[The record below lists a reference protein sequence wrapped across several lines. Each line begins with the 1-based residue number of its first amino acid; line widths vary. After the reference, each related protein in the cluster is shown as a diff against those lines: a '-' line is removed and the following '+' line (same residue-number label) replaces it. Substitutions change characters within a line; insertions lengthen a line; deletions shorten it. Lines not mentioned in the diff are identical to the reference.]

1 MAMIMV
7 RRRWLSQAIL
17 AALAMTTGLGCG
29 GIRRIPVAGS
39 VTLDGKPFSGGNVVF
54 TPDASKGN
62 IHRINC
68 MSPII
73 EDGHYTLE
81 TRAVTPTDSG
91 EGVPLG
97 WYKVT
102 FRQMQESTKKRQV
115 IPVNVGDKFRE
126 PEKTPLS
133 VEVKDNPE
141 PGSYDIKFTSK

>member
-1 MAMIMV
+1 MITTIV
-7 RRRWLSQAIL
+7 RRGWLSLAIL
-17 AALAMTTGLGCG
+17 GALALTSVVGCG
-29 GIRRIPVAGS
+29 GIRRIPVSGS

-102 FRQMQESTKKRQV
+102 FRQMQESTKKHV
-115 IPVNVGDKFRE
+115 VVPVNVHDKFRE
-126 PEKTPLS
+126 PDKSPLS